1 MERDVLNNMSTHAAA
16 EGEDQHFAASDY
28 FLGIV
33 QRVLTSGEN
42 TRIAL
47 GGNGQISLFPGRN
60 SYSGRVADMAAF
72 CQAPAEKF
80 EMSPLGPAASPG
92 ESGKSIEELMW
103 QAAFYASN
111 GRLIDGCSKYDVVKF
126 RRWPN
131 LSRLPKSPNTMRIC
145 ALLTRFP
152 TTIMLTHRRLGAEK
166 EEIYQ
171 TYSAAYCAG
180 LVNMVSRNPQATVS
194 QDATEPAEES
204 PGRRRNLLRALLA
217 KISGL

>member
-1 MERDVLNNMSTHAAA
+1 MLNNMSIHAA
-16 EGEDQHFAASDY
+16 EGNDRYFAASDY

-33 QRVLTSGEN
+33 QRVVTTGEN

-47 GGNGQISLFPGRN
+47 GGNGQISLFPARN
-60 SYSGRVADMAAF
+60 AYSGRVTDMAGF
-72 CQAPAEKF
+72 CQAPATAF
-80 EMSPLGPAASPG
+80 ETSPLGPAASPG
-92 ESGKSIEELMW
+92 ETNKSIEDLMW

-111 GRLIDGCSKYDVVKF
+111 GRLIEGCSKYDVVKF

-145 ALLTRFP
+145 ALLTRYP

-180 LVNMVSRNPQATVS
+180 LVNMVSRNPQATS
-194 QDATEPAEES
+194 GADATEPTEEG
-204 PGRRRNLLRALLA
+204 PARRRNLLRALLA